1 MSHFHAYS
9 GSNKRVDKLL
19 KTVQFIA
26 GNKVTTGELF
36 SLLTSLALTGIKTLL
51 IIFGEMQTIC
61 DVGLQ
66 YFTVLTLTVENMTN
80 CLFPSHSEYAS
91 IEYEIDVVSIHCIH
105 SQGKSAFDQSAAM
118 RNGFAII

>member
-1 MSHFHAYS
+1 M
-9 GSNKRVDKLL
+9 
-19 KTVQFIA
+19 
-26 GNKVTTGELF
+26 F

-66 YFTVLTLTVENMTN
+66 YFTVLKLTVENMTN
-80 CLFPSHSEYAS
+80 CLFRIPSHSEYAS

-118 RNGFAII
+118 RNSFAII